1 MKKLIS
7 WNVNG
12 LRAVLGKNFME
23 DFQKLDAEKVTAKVL
38 QSDGTWKDLKE
49 DTDFTVEREKGNI
62 EGVTETV
69 VETDSARMYFD
80 TETKKFRNYVNKKD
94 KYVDSSGFTNEQVS
108 QIATQI
114 VSNLDLSS
122 MVSDISKYSLDK
134 VENFNNE
141 IWVVTFTKKENK
153 DSQIIIGLCP
163 ATKELVSLTI
173 SE

>member
-1 MKKLIS
+1 MTENEAKQLTYQF
-7 WNVNG
+7 
-12 LRAVLGKNFME
+12 LTRLLGNTNIGDM
-23 DFQKLDAEKVTAKVL
+23 
-38 QSDGTWKDLKE
+38 
-49 DTDFTVEREKGNI
+49 TVEREKGNI
-62 EGVTETV
+62 EDVTETV

-141 IWVVTFTKKENK
+141 IWIVTFTKKENT

>member
-1 MKKLIS
+1 MTENEAKQLTYQF
-7 WNVNG
+7 
-12 LRAVLGKNFME
+12 LTRLLGNTNIGDM
-23 DFQKLDAEKVTAKVL
+23 
-38 QSDGTWKDLKE
+38 
-49 DTDFTVEREKGNI
+49 TVEREKGNT

-94 KYVDSSGFTNEQVS
+94 KYVDSSAFTNEQVS

-122 MVSDISKYSLDK
+122 MVSDISRYSLYK

-141 IWVVTFTKKENK
+141 IWVVTFTKKENA